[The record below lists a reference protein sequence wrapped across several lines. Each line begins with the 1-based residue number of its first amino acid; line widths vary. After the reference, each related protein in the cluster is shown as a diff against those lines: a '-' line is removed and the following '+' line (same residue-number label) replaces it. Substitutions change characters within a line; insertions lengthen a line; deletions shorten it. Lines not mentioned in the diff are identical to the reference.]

1 MSMFNATLVEIRSE
15 KEGIEEILKIDVS
28 KEAAH
33 IMAPKAVFRVM
44 KLHDVR
50 NAVGN
55 ILKQEMLSIGGEV
68 AVSQYTVNCSKPRT
82 DVLIMGTL
90 KQYYRL
96 IQKMGAQGWVLEKES
111 ELEYKAIAQEI
122 EKALKESL

>member
-1 MSMFNATLVEIRSE
+1 MARFNAAPITISNEEAART
-15 KEGIEEILKIDVS
+15 EILKIDVS
-28 KEAAH
+28 EEAAH
-33 IMAPKAVFRVM
+33 IMAPKAIFRVM
-44 KLHDVR
+44 KLHGVR

-68 AVSQYTVNCSKPRT
+68 AVSQYTVNCARPST

-90 KQYYRL
+90 KQFYKL
-96 IQKMGAQGWVLEKES
+96 IQKMKVQGWVLEKER
-111 ELEYKAIAQEI
+111 ELEYKEIADEI